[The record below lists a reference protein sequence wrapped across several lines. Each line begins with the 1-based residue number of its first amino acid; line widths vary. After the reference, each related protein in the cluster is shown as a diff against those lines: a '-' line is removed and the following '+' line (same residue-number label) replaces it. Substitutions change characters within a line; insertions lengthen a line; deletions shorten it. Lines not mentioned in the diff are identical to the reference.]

1 MRKLLV
7 KYVLTLTALLTLALV
22 LPCTYA
28 NAQTVP
34 GAKGGSG
41 SVIEEPDS
49 SVADTIPKPTVDS
62 IKISPNALKSKV
74 EYTAEDSIMFDVDK
88 KMIYLY
94 GKATVKYEDIDLKA
108 DYININSETQVI
120 SAWGMLDSLGKIA
133 GKPVFTQNATSFV
146 ADSMRYNYKTKRAR
160 ISQVI
165 TQEGEGFIH
174 GAVIKKDA
182 QDNIFIRH
190 GQYTTCNLEHPH
202 FSIKASKLKIIK
214 DNKIVTGPAYL
225 TIEDIPTPLA
235 IPFGFF
241 PNKKGRS
248 SGIVIPTYG
257 NSPAQGYFLKD
268 GGYYFGISDRVD
280 LALLADIY
288 SLGSYGIKA
297 ISQYATRYKY
307 NGAIDLSYSKNVFG
321 SRFFKDI
328 PNGGYSSQNN
338 FFIRWRHA
346 QDSKARPGVSFSANV
361 NAGSANYNSFN
372 SQNPTLIITNT
383 FLSSIAYSL
392 TKSWYSFSLNLG
404 HNQNTNTR
412 DISIILPEGQFN
424 VNRFFPFKRKVQ
436 IGEKKWYENIG
447 VSANVNFRNQ
457 LNTKDTLL
465 RNPATYRGMQNGV
478 QASMQ
483 ASTQF
488 KLLKYFTFSPSIN
501 MVNRTYFATVSK
513 NFNNATQ
520 TLDVDTNFFWQNIAN
535 IRNRSEFN
543 VAGSFS
549 TRLYGMYEFKRGKI
563 AAIRHVITPQLNLS
577 YRPDFNTQIFGYYG
591 PNGTY
596 GAYSPY
602 EIGVYGQPSIG
613 EQGLIGLSLGN
624 NMEMKVRDKRDT
636 TGTGLRKVSLIDQ
649 LTIGASYNI
658 AADSLRFSQITI
670 SGRTTLFKN
679 LGINFSTALDPY
691 AAVNN
696 VRINQTAWS
705 VNKKLLRVSGAN
717 LALNL
722 SLRPKDKSVV
732 KKNLTPD
739 EEEVLKKQAAN
750 PDLFVDFNLPYS
762 LNVSYNLNYNPAAAG
777 TEFSP
782 KVTQTLNFSGDI
794 KITGK
799 TKLGF
804 SSGYDFI
811 NKEIAFTSLDIYRD
825 LHCWELSANWI
836 PFGFRKSY
844 NINIRVKASVLQ
856 DLKLTRRRS
865 WQDLQ

>member
-1 MRKLLV
+1 V
-7 KYVLTLTALLTLALV
+7 SS
-22 LPCTYA
+22 
-28 NAQTVP
+28 QTIKEIKSRVDTSKKVMP
-34 GAKGGSG
+34 N
-41 SVIEEPDS
+41 
-49 SVADTIPKPTVDS
+49 DTIPIQKVDS
-62 IKISPNALKSKV
+62 VKISNKALKSKV
-74 EYTAEDSIMFDVDK
+74 EYTAEDSIRFDVEK

-108 DYININSETQVI
+108 EYININSETQVI
-120 SAWGMLDSLGKIA
+120 SAWGLLDSLGKTV
-133 GKPVFTQNATSFV
+133 GKPVFTQDQTSFV

-174 GAVIKKDA
+174 GETIKKDA
-182 QDNIFIRH
+182 EDNIYIRH

-202 FSIKASKLKIIK
+202 FAINATRLKIIK

-257 NSPAQGYFLKD
+257 NSPAQGYFLRD
-268 GGYYFGISDRVD
+268 GGYYFGINDNID

-288 SLGSYGIKA
+288 SLGSFGVKA
-297 ISQYATRYKY
+297 ISQYATRYKF

-346 QDSKARPGVSFSANV
+346 QDTKARPGTSFSANV
-361 NAGSANYNSFN
+361 NAGSANFNSFN

-392 TKSWYSFSLNLG
+392 SKSWYSFSLNLG

-412 DISIILPEGQFN
+412 DISITLPEGQFN

-436 IGEKKWYENIG
+436 LGNKKWYENIG

-465 RNPATYRGMQNGV
+465 RNPATYRGIQNGV
-478 QASMQ
+478 QATMS

-488 KLLKYFTFSPSIN
+488 KVLKHFTFSPAVN
-501 MVNRTYFATVSK
+501 AVNRTYFATVDK
-513 NFNNATQ
+513 YFDNATQ
-520 TLDVDTNFFWQNIAN
+520 TLVVDTNFFWQNISN

-543 VAGSFS
+543 VTGTLS
-549 TRLYGMYEFKRGKI
+549 TRLYAMYEFKRGKI
-563 AAIRHVITPQLNLS
+563 AAIRHVLTPQINMS
-577 YRPDFNTQIFGYYG
+577 YRPDFNTQLFGYYG

-596 GAYSPY
+596 GSYSPF
-602 EIGVYGQPSIG
+602 EIGLYGQPSVG
-613 EQGLIGLSLGN
+613 EQGLVGLSLGN
-624 NMEMKVRDKRDT
+624 NLEMKVRDRKDT
-636 TGTGLRKVSLIDQ
+636 TGTGLKKVSLIDQ
-649 LTIGASYNI
+649 LTIASSYNI
-658 AADSLRFSQITI
+658 AADSLRWSQISI

-679 LGINFSTALDPY
+679 LGVNFSTSLDPY

-696 VRINQTAWS
+696 VRINKSEWS
-705 VNKKLLRVSGAN
+705 ESKNKRLVRLSGAN

-722 SLRPKDKSVV
+722 ALRPKDKSVV

-739 EEEVLKKQAAN
+739 EEEVLKKKNAN
-750 PDLFVDFNLPYS
+750 PDLFVDFNLPYT

-782 KVTQTLNFSGDI
+782 KVTQTLNFSGDLRI
-794 KITGK
+794 SAK

-856 DLKLTRRRS
+856 DLKLQRRRS

>member
-1 MRKLLV
+1 M
-7 KYVLTLTALLTLALV
+7 
-22 LPCTYA
+22 
-28 NAQTVP
+28 
-34 GAKGGSG
+34 
-41 SVIEEPDS
+41 PD
-49 SVADTIPKPTVDS
+49 DTIPIQKVDS
-62 IKISPNALKSKV
+62 VKISKKALKSKV
-74 EYTAEDSIMFDVDK
+74 EYTAEDSIRFDVEK

-108 DYININSETQVI
+108 EYININSETQVI
-120 SAWGMLDSLGKIA
+120 SAWGLLDSLGKIV
-133 GKPVFTQNATSFV
+133 GKPVFTQDQTSFV

-174 GAVIKKDA
+174 GETIKKDA
-182 QDNIFIRH
+182 EDNIYIRN

-202 FSIKASKLKIIK
+202 FAINATKLKIIK

-257 NSPAQGYFLKD
+257 NSPAQGYFLRD
-268 GGYYFGISDRVD
+268 GGYYFGINDHVD

-288 SLGSYGIKA
+288 SLGSFGVKA
-297 ISQYATRYKY
+297 VSQYATRYKF
-307 NGAIDLSYSKNVFG
+307 NGAVDLSYSKNVFG

-346 QDSKARPGVSFSANV
+346 QDTKARPGTSFSANV
-361 NAGSANYNSFN
+361 NAGSANFNSFN

-392 TKSWYSFSLNLG
+392 TRSWYSLSLNLG

-412 DISIILPEGQFN
+412 DISITLPEGQFN
-424 VNRFFPFKRKVQ
+424 INRFFPFQRKVQ
-436 IGEKKWYENIG
+436 VGTKRWYENIG

-465 RNPATYRGMQNGV
+465 RYASTYRGMQNGV
-478 QASMQ
+478 QATVS

-488 KLLKYFTFSPSIN
+488 KVLKYFTFSPAIN
-501 MVNRTYFATVSK
+501 AVNRTYFATVDK
-513 NFNNATQ
+513 YFDNATQ
-520 TLDVDTNFFWQNIAN
+520 TLVVDTNFFWQNIAN

-543 VAGSFS
+543 VTGTLS

-563 AAIRHVITPQLNLS
+563 AAIRHVLTPQINMS
-577 YRPDFNTQIFGYYG
+577 YRPDFNTQLFGYYG

-596 GAYSPY
+596 GSYSPY
-602 EIGVYGQPSIG
+602 EIGLYGQPSVG
-613 EQGLIGLSLGN
+613 KQGLVGLSLGN
-624 NMEMKVRDKRDT
+624 NLEMKVRDRKDT
-636 TGTGLRKVSLIDQ
+636 TGTGLKKVSLIDQ
-649 LTIGASYNI
+649 LTVASSYNI
-658 AADSLRFSQITI
+658 AADSLKWSQISI

-679 LGINFSTALDPY
+679 LGVNFSTSLDPY

-696 VRINQTAWS
+696 VRINQSAWK
-705 VNKKLLRVSGAN
+705 VNKQILRLSGAN

-722 SLRPKDKSVV
+722 ALRPKDKSVV

-739 EEEVLKKQAAN
+739 EEEVLKKKNAN
-750 PDLFVDFNLPYS
+750 PDLFVDFNLPYT

-782 KVTQTLNFSGDI
+782 KVTQTLNFSGDLRI
-794 KITGK
+794 SAK

-811 NKEIAFTSLDIYRD
+811 NKEISFTSLDIYRD

-856 DLKLTRRRS
+856 DLKLQRRRS